1 LKVDSIFSGSALICT
16 ALLTGS
22 LILSARPLAAET
34 LLSQLQQRAQKQT
47 QSTVETS
54 VANNPSATETLGAA
68 LIKPAGQAIVEK
80 QPVFVVGPAAYVAT
94 AYTLRGRTASG
105 QPVSRGLIAADPRIL
120 PLGSRVRLEA
130 GTFSGEYL
138 VADTGGA
145 VRGRRIDIW
154 TPSIREA
161 MRFGRRTIKLTV
173 LSFGGKRRATKA
185 ARS

>member
-1 LKVDSIFSGSALICT
+1 LKLNSIFSGSALICT

-47 QSTVETS
+47 QSAIEAP

-68 LIKPAGQAIVEK
+68 LAKPVGQAIIEK
-80 QPVFVVGPAAYVAT
+80 QPVFVVAPAAYIAT

-161 MRFGRRTIKLTV
+161 LRFGHRTIKLTV
-173 LSFGGKRRATKA
+173 LSFGGKRRAAKA

>member
-1 LKVDSIFSGSALICT
+1 MNSIFSGSALICT

-47 QSTVETS
+47 QSAVEAA

-68 LIKPAGQAIVEK
+68 LAKPAGRAIIEK
-80 QPVFVVGPAAYVAT
+80 QPMFVVGPAAYVAT

-161 MRFGRRTIKLTV
+161 LRFGRRTIKLTV
-173 LSFGGKRRATKA
+173 LSFGGKRRTTKA